1 MRKFI
6 FELLL
11 LIGATLAF
19 FFGCAFLDSR
29 DIFVILLGGLLFGA
43 AFFLSWLCIIVKNS

>member
-1 MRKFI
+1 MRKFVL
-6 FELLL
+6 ELLL

-29 DIFVILLGGLLFGA
+29 DIFIILLGGLLFCT
-43 AFFLSWLCIIVKNS
+43 AFFLSWLCVIVKDS